1 MGHSIGLKGS
11 GSGVPREADMSGLKC
26 PLPVLKARKL
36 LKGLDAGDEL
46 RVLVT
51 DPGAPADF
59 AAFCAEAGHQ
69 LVDSAE
75 RDGRLVLLIRKGG
88 E

>member
-1 MGHSIGLKGS
+1 
-11 GSGVPREADMSGLKC
+11 MSGLKC

-36 LKGLDAGDEL
+36 LRGLAEGDEL
-46 RVLVT
+46 RVLAT

-69 LVDSAE
+69 LMDSA
-75 RDGRLVLLIRKGG
+75 RQGDRLVLLIRKGG
-88 E
+88 K

>member
-1 MGHSIGLKGS
+1 MLS
-11 GSGVPREADMSGLKC
+11 EADMTGLKC

-36 LKGLDAGDEL
+36 LKGLAVGDKL
-46 RVLVT
+46 RVLAT
-51 DPGAPADF
+51 DPSAPADF

-69 LVDSAE
+69 LLHSWE
-75 RDGRLVLLIRKGG
+75 QDGRLVLLIRKGG